1 MLSGIF
7 YLKTNQ
13 KCHIKTIRKL
23 NTSNILEK
31 LQPIFQDIFEDDELL
46 ITAESNAATVED
58 WDSLAH
64 ITLIFAIEQE
74 FEIKFALGELEAMKN
89 VGDMVELMQTK
100 LSE

>member
-1 MLSGIF
+1 MSDI
-7 YLKTNQ
+7 
-13 KCHIKTIRKL
+13 L
-23 NTSNILEK
+23 NE
-31 LQPIFQDIFEDDELL
+31 LQPIFQDIFEDDELS
-46 ITAESNAATVED
+46 ITAESNADTVED

-64 ITLIFAIEQE
+64 IVLIFTIEQE

>member
-1 MLSGIF
+1 MSDI
-7 YLKTNQ
+7 LK
-13 KCHIKTIRKL
+13 
-23 NTSNILEK
+23 K

-46 ITAESNAATVED
+46 ITVESNAATVED

-100 LSE
+100 LSK

>member
-1 MLSGIF
+1 MSD
-7 YLKTNQ
+7 
-13 KCHIKTIRKL
+13 
-23 NTSNILEK
+23 ILDE

>member
-1 MLSGIF
+1 MSD
-7 YLKTNQ
+7 
-13 KCHIKTIRKL
+13 
-23 NTSNILEK
+23 ILEK

-89 VGDMVELMQTK
+89 VGDMVELMQKK

>member
-1 MLSGIF
+1 MSDIM
-7 YLKTNQ
+7 N
-13 KCHIKTIRKL
+13 
-23 NTSNILEK
+23 K

-46 ITAESNAATVED
+46 ITAESSAATVED

>member
-1 MLSGIF
+1 MSDI
-7 YLKTNQ
+7 LK
-13 KCHIKTIRKL
+13 
-23 NTSNILEK
+23 K

-64 ITLIFAIEQE
+64 ITLIFAVEQE

>member
-1 MLSGIF
+1 MSDI
-7 YLKTNQ
+7 LK
-13 KCHIKTIRKL
+13 
-23 NTSNILEK
+23 K

-46 ITAESNAATVED
+46 ITAESNASTVED

-100 LSE
+100 LLK

>member
-1 MLSGIF
+1 MSDI
-7 YLKTNQ
+7 LK
-13 KCHIKTIRKL
+13 
-23 NTSNILEK
+23 K

-46 ITAESNAATVED
+46 ITAESNASTVED

>member
-1 MLSGIF
+1 MSDI
-7 YLKTNQ
+7 LK
-13 KCHIKTIRKL
+13 
-23 NTSNILEK
+23 K

-46 ITAESNAATVED
+46 ITAESSAATVED

-100 LSE
+100 LSK

>member
-1 MLSGIF
+1 MSD
-7 YLKTNQ
+7 
-13 KCHIKTIRKL
+13 
-23 NTSNILEK
+23 ILDE

-46 ITAESNAATVED
+46 ITAESNADTVED

-64 ITLIFAIEQE
+64 IVLIFTIEQE

-100 LSE
+100 LSK

>member
-1 MLSGIF
+1 M
-7 YLKTNQ
+7 
-13 KCHIKTIRKL
+13 
-23 NTSNILEK
+23 SNILEK

-46 ITAESNAATVED
+46 ITAESNAETVEG

-64 ITLIFAIEQE
+64 ITLIFTIEQE

-100 LSE
+100 LSK

>member
-1 MLSGIF
+1 MSD
-7 YLKTNQ
+7 
-13 KCHIKTIRKL
+13 
-23 NTSNILEK
+23 ILGE
-31 LQPIFQDIFEDDELL
+31 LQPIFQDIFEDDELS
-46 ITAESNAATVED
+46 ITAESNADTVED

-64 ITLIFAIEQE
+64 IVLIFTIEQE

>member
-1 MLSGIF
+1 MSDI
-7 YLKTNQ
+7 
-13 KCHIKTIRKL
+13 L
-23 NTSNILEK
+23 NK

-46 ITAESNAATVED
+46 ITAESNADTVED

-64 ITLIFAIEQE
+64 IVLIFTIEQE

-100 LSE
+100 LSK

>member
-1 MLSGIF
+1 MSDI
-7 YLKTNQ
+7 LK
-13 KCHIKTIRKL
+13 
-23 NTSNILEK
+23 K
-31 LQPIFQDIFEDDELL
+31 LQPIFQDIFEDYGLL
-46 ITAESNAATVED
+46 ITAESNASTVED

-100 LSE
+100 LS

>member
-1 MLSGIF
+1 MPD
-7 YLKTNQ
+7 
-13 KCHIKTIRKL
+13 
-23 NTSNILEK
+23 ILDK

-46 ITAESNAATVED
+46 ITAESNADTVED

-64 ITLIFAIEQE
+64 IVLIFSIEQE

-100 LSE
+100 LS

>member
-1 MLSGIF
+1 MSD
-7 YLKTNQ
+7 
-13 KCHIKTIRKL
+13 
-23 NTSNILEK
+23 ILGK

-46 ITAESNAATVED
+46 ITAESNADTVED

-64 ITLIFAIEQE
+64 IILISAIEQE

-100 LSE
+100 LSK

>member
-1 MLSGIF
+1 MSD
-7 YLKTNQ
+7 
-13 KCHIKTIRKL
+13 
-23 NTSNILEK
+23 ILEK

>member
-1 MLSGIF
+1 MSD
-7 YLKTNQ
+7 
-13 KCHIKTIRKL
+13 
-23 NTSNILEK
+23 ILDE

-46 ITAESNAATVED
+46 ITAESSAATVED

>member
-1 MLSGIF
+1 M
-7 YLKTNQ
+7 
-13 KCHIKTIRKL
+13 
-23 NTSNILEK
+23 SNILEK

-89 VGDMVELMQTK
+89 VGDMVELMQKK
-100 LSE
+100 LS

>member
-1 MLSGIF
+1 MSDIM
-7 YLKTNQ
+7 N
-13 KCHIKTIRKL
+13 
-23 NTSNILEK
+23 K

-89 VGDMVELMQTK
+89 VGDMVELLQTK